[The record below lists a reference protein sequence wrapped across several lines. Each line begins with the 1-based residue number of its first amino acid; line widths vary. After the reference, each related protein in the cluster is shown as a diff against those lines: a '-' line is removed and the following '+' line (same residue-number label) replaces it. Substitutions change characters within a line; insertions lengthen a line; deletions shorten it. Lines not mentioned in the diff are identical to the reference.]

1 MFVLRVVQG
10 NLTRK
15 YRRDRRVCSYV
26 QEHHITFGTM
36 ADEFDY
42 SLFGDI
48 LVKPSTGESETPV
61 NVLKNKVVS
70 WLGSVFE
77 LS

>member
-1 MFVLRVVQG
+1 
-10 NLTRK
+10 
-15 YRRDRRVCSYV
+15 
-26 QEHHITFGTM
+26 M